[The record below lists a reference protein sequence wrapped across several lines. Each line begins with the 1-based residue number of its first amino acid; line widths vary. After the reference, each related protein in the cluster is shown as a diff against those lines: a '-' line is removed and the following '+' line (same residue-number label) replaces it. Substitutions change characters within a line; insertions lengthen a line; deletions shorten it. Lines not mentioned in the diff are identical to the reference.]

1 MFKSLSTSLILR
13 GILAVAVGI
22 MALAWPQVTVLALV
36 ILFAVY
42 AFIAAGLEAMR
53 AFSSPGAGPVFGHL
67 LLGLVDLA
75 AGVVALAWPGPTALV
90 LVLIVGTWAVIAGV
104 VEIAAAFAAGEPA
117 GTRALFI
124 LGGLVSIAFGAV
136 LFARPG
142 VGAITLALL
151 FGLYNLVYGAR
162 TLVQGIELRR
172 TGNDHPLRLHGKGED
187 GGLIRWHD
195 RRRLTETAMRAA
207 RAGQGDAPT
216 RRAPPP
222 RKIRVPTIQR
232 SPGEPA
238 SHPHGIRLRLAACRS
253 AAPAGVVR
261 QSEVGRRQGRA
272 RRARRAGARARGRG
286 RHPGPG
292 AGPGRAGP

>member
-53 AFSSPGAGPVFGHL
+53 AFSSPAAGPVFGHL

-75 AGVVALAWPGPTALV
+75 AGAVALAWPGPTALV

-104 VEIAAAFAAGEPA
+104 VEIGAAFTAGEPTGA
-117 GTRALFI
+117 RALFI
-124 LGGLVSIAFGAV
+124 LGGLVSIAFGVV

-162 TLVQGIELRR
+162 TLVQGIELRQ
-172 TGNDHPLRLHGKGED
+172 TGK
-187 GGLIRWHD
+187 
-195 RRRLTETAMRAA
+195 T
-207 RAGQGDAPT
+207 
-216 RRAPPP
+216 
-222 RKIRVPTIQR
+222 V
-232 SPGEPA
+232 
-238 SHPHGIRLRLAACRS
+238 RS
-253 AAPAGVVR
+253 AFT
-261 QSEVGRRQGRA
+261 A
-272 RRARRAGARARGRG
+272 REKTAA
-286 RHPGPG
+286 
-292 AGPGRAGP
+292 